1 MSNTAAWVDTG
12 FLVALFAKDDKHH
25 DSAQQFLRR
34 LGKMELHSIW
44 AVVVEACFFLDNK
57 GKQALLRWIERGGV
71 LLHELDVGH
80 LPTMRVNLEK
90 YQNLDPDFTDT
101 ALVTLAGILGIK
113 QILTVDT
120 RDFSAYRLPDGSY
133 FERLWI

>member
-25 DSAQQFLRR
+25 ASAQQYLKQ
-34 LGKMELHSIW
+34 LGRVELHSIW
-44 AVVVEACFFLDNK
+44 AVIVEACFFLDNN
-57 GKQALLRWIERGGV
+57 GKQALLCWIERGGL
-71 LLHELDVGH
+71 LLHDMELEH
-80 LPTMRVNLEK
+80 LPTIRVNLEK

-101 ALVTLAGILGIK
+101 ALVTLAGLLGIK
-113 QILTVDT
+113 KILTVDT